1 MDGCMD
7 VWMDGCMHA
16 CMHACMYVYIY
27 MYMYMVVDLHSFI
40 RDHNSLQGPLDQR
53 RPPAPCPPMSL
64 NELQPRNGAFCSIK
78 TVGFTLGQTVGQ
90 LWKTHGII
98 FLGHYGFSTA
108 MFSRGELTNKKE
120 SWLRQ
125 IGTAL

>member
-1 MDGCMD
+1 
-7 VWMDGCMHA
+7 
-16 CMHACMYVYIY
+16 
-27 MYMYMVVDLHSFI
+27 MYMVVDLHSFI